1 MVKTIGIFILGFFL
15 GQTSQ
20 DVGELYG
27 RWVPFHQAAGVP
39 LTSWGRKWTTMD
51 SGSPSQGIISVDV
64 YPLVN

>member
-1 MVKTIGIFILGFFL
+1 MVKTSRDIYFGLFL

-39 LTSWGRKWTTMD
+39 LTSWGRKWTT
-51 SGSPSQGIISVDV
+51 SRTVV
-64 YPLVN
+64 HHLHK